1 MEYAMNAA
9 HAPMAFER
17 GVQDVLGRP
26 VDRIDG
32 PAKTT
37 GTARYAFEQPTEG
50 VLYGFVIGATIGKG
64 QVEAIDADA
73 ARAMPGV
80 VAIITDHPLMP
91 REGANGREPAI
102 PTGNNDRIDF
112 FGQPLGVVVAE
123 SFEEARAAARAVK
136 VGYAAAPGHFV
147 PASVE
152 EIDLSPDCGFLPN
165 TVRGEMDAT
174 MDGAGFAF
182 DQTYHTPFHLPAAM
196 EPHATMATWAG
207 EQLTIHASLQVLGGA
222 RRLIAAS
229 LKLPVEQVR
238 VLAAYVGGG
247 FGGKTGVGP
256 ETIIAA
262 IAAKEV
268 GRPVKIALPRRQTA
282 QLVHHRSDAEQ
293 RIRIGTD
300 TDGRILAFG
309 HDSVVTQR
317 KSRGFLEP
325 VPFGSLSLYAGDARS
340 FTTAAKYLDLPGAGA
355 VRAPGE
361 AIGTLALETAMDEA
375 AEALGIDPIEFR
387 IINEPTSDP
396 MRSNRPFS
404 SRLLVEC
411 YHEGA
416 RRFGWDQR
424 NPVPGQ
430 RREGEWLIGMGMAAA
445 LRGNFSVES
454 QARVKLTP
462 EGVAVIE
469 TDMTDIGTGTY
480 TILAQVAAEALGLPI
495 GSVQVILG
503 DTELPPSAG
512 SGGSFGAGS
521 SGSAVALAC
530 EDLVEEL
537 AKRMGVPAAD
547 MTLKDG
553 HAIGEN
559 RRVSLKDLLAGEQLE
574 ALGHIKPGENS
585 KKFNQASHGAQFAEV
600 AVNAVTGEV
609 RVRRMMGVFDVGRV
623 LNEKTARNQMVGGMI
638 WGIGYALCEDAVI
651 DARTGQFVN
660 PDFGEYH
667 ITVSADVPRIE
678 CHFLQQPDGEAN
690 IVGAKAVGE
699 LGIAGAG
706 AAVAN
711 AIHNAIGFR
720 ARRFPITPDQ
730 LLDALPP
737 V

>member
-37 GTARYAFEQPTEG
+37 GTARYAFEQPTAG
-50 VLYGFVIGATIGKG
+50 VLYGHVITATIGKG
-64 QVEAIDADA
+64 RVTELDAEA

-80 VAIITDHPLMP
+80 VAVITDHPLLP
-91 REGANGREPAI
+91 RDSANGREPGL
-102 PTGNNDRIDF
+102 PTGDHDRIDF
-112 FGQPLGVVVAE
+112 YGQPLGIAVAE
-123 SFEEARAAARAVK
+123 SFEAARAAARAVR
-136 VGYAAAPGHFV
+136 VSYEAQPGHFV
-147 PASVE
+147 PEAVE
-152 EIDLSPDCGFLPN
+152 EIDIKPEGGFLPN
-165 TVRGEMDAT
+165 LVVGDMDAA
-174 MDGAGFAF
+174 MGAAAF
-182 DQTYHTPFHLPAAM
+182 GLDQSYTTPFHYPAAL
-196 EPHATMATWAG
+196 EPHATMATWDG
-207 EQLTIHASLQVLGGA
+207 DKLTVHGSLQVLGGA

-229 LKLPVEQVR
+229 LKLQPDQVR

-256 ETIIAA
+256 ETIMAA
-262 IAAKEV
+262 IAAKET
-268 GRPVKIALPRRQTA
+268 GRPVKVALPRRQTA
-282 QLVHHRSDAEQ
+282 QIVHHRADAEQ
-293 RIRIGTD
+293 RVRIGTD
-300 TDGRILAFG
+300 GDGRIQAIG

-317 KSRGFLEP
+317 KGRGFMEP
-325 VPFGSLSLYAGDARS
+325 VPFGSLSLYAGEARS
-340 FTTAAKYLDLPGAGA
+340 FTTGAKWLDLPGAGA

-375 AEALGIDPIEFR
+375 AEALGLDPIEFR
-387 IINEPTSDP
+387 IRNEPDTDP
-396 MRSNRPFS
+396 MKPGKPFS
-404 SRLLVEC
+404 TRKLVDC
-411 YHEGA
+411 YREGA
-416 RRFGWDQR
+416 RLFGWERRD
-424 NPVPGQ
+424 PTPGQ

-454 QARVKLTP
+454 QARVKLTA
-462 EGVAVIE
+462 EGTAVIE

-480 TILAQVAAEALGLPI
+480 TILAQVAAEALGLPV

-521 SGSAVALAC
+521 SGSAVALGC
-530 EDLVEEL
+530 EEIVEEL
-537 AKRMGVPAAD
+537 AKRMGVPATD

-553 HAIGEN
+553 HAIGDN
-559 RRVSLKDLLAGEQLE
+559 RRVPLTQLVGGEPIE
-574 ALGHIKPGENS
+574 ALGHIKPGKNS
-585 KKFNQASHGAQFAEV
+585 GKFNQASHGAQFAEV

-609 RVRRMMGVFDVGRV
+609 RVRRMLGVFDVGRV

-638 WGIGYALCEDAVI
+638 WGIGYALCEEAVV
-651 DARTGQFVN
+651 DHRTGQFVN

-667 ITVSADVPRIE
+667 IAVSADVPRID

-690 IVGAKAVGE
+690 LVGAKAVGE
-699 LGIAGAG
+699 LGISGAG
-706 AAVAN
+706 AAVVN
-711 AIHNAIGFR
+711 AIHNATGFR
-720 ARRFPITPDQ
+720 ARRFPVTVDQ